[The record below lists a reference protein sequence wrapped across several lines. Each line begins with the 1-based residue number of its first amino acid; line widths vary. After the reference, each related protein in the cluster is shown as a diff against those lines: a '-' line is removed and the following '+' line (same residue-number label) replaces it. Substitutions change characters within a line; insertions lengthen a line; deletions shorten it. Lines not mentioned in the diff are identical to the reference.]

1 MVLINLSVL
10 CINYYDCILII
21 KGERRER
28 GGATVKSSSRNGA
41 AQIAL
46 FIELYTCYD
55 HTPGISSQEVRATFQ
70 IYGRKELRMS
80 NVECVFNGFY
90 KGLQVLKI

>member
-1 MVLINLSVL
+1 MHKLLRLHIN
-10 CINYYDCILII
+10 NRGR
-21 KGERRER
+21 GEEI
-28 GGATVKSSSRNGA
+28 GAATVKSSSRNGA

-70 IYGRKELRMS
+70 IYSRKELRMS

-90 KGLQVLKI
+90 KGLHVLKIL